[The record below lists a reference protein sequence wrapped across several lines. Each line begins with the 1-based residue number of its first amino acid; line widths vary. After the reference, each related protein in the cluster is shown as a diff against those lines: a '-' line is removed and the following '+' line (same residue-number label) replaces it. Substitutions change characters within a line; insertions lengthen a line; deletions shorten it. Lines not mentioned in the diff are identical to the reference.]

1 MKRIPLKKKVDY
13 FVLVFWIVIFLA
25 IGVQLVPQLESV
37 TEALSFA
44 FLSVVTMYFPATYL
58 SRVLLPKALKT
69 KKITTF
75 IIQYIITSIITGWID
90 VGYLYLFAF
99 LEQKGVFS
107 STHFFEISEVPP
119 YVIWIYGMASAGFL
133 MNFAMCG
140 LSFLLEYVKSQKT
153 LVGYQLQTLQHQVT
167 PHFMFNVLNHI
178 HVLMQ
183 TNVELA
189 SDLLIKYSEI
199 LRYQLYN
206 GEKKD
211 VSIEQEIQFLKD
223 FIAVEELRWGDKLTV
238 ACEWDI
244 EDKQKEIPS
253 LLFITFVEN
262 AFKHVAKST
271 FERGMIVMNFHQ
283 RKNNLKFEIKNSKSV
298 IPSNKKED
306 KGLRLG
312 LKNIKERLDIL
323 YPRKH
328 DLKIEETN
336 TIFHI
341 LLTIQI

>member
-1 MKRIPLKKKVDY
+1 
-13 FVLVFWIVIFLA
+13 
-25 IGVQLVPQLESV
+25 
-37 TEALSFA
+37 
-44 FLSVVTMYFPATYL
+44 MYVCCLF
-58 SRVLLPKALKT
+58 
-69 KKITTF
+69 
-75 IIQYIITSIITGWID
+75 
-90 VGYLYLFAF
+90 LFAF
-99 LEQKGVFS
+99 LEQRGVFPLSRFHEIGDMSPYVVFVYGIS
-107 STHFFEISEVPP
+107 ST
-119 YVIWIYGMASAGFL
+119 GFIVNL
-133 MNFAMCG
+133 GMCG
-140 LSFLLEYVKSQKT
+140 LSFLLEYAKSQKI
-153 LVGYQLQTLQHQVT
+153 LVGYQLQTLQHQIT

-206 GEKKD
+206 GEKK
-211 VSIEQEIQFLKD
+211 VISIEQEIQFLKD
-223 FIAVEELRWGDKLTV
+223 FIAVEELRWGDKLTIE
-238 ACEWDI
+238 CLWDI

-271 FERGMIVMNFHQ
+271 FEKGMIVMDLHQ
-283 RKNNLKFEIKNSKSV
+283 RKNNLKFEIRNSKSM

-328 DLKIEETN
+328 DLQIKETN
-336 TIFHI
+336 TIFHV
-341 LLTIQI
+341 LLIIHI